1 MRRVLRKGA
10 LAALFLCIALLFAAC
25 TVIEYRITFSLGEH
39 AAQEAVV
46 PETEVRTL
54 GRSFRLPEAPAAE
67 AGWEFAGWTD
77 GDRTF
82 RAGEIYIVLGNATL
96 TAVWQER
103 AADPIPETVTVSFL
117 LGEHGSG
124 APPSAVTCE
133 KGEKVSLPQPHGAAR
148 IRL

>member
-67 AGWEFAGWTD
+67 AGWGM
-77 GDRTF
+77 
-82 RAGEIYIVLGNATL
+82 
-96 TAVWQER
+96 
-103 AADPIPETVTVSFL
+103 S
-117 LGEHGSG
+117 
-124 APPSAVTCE
+124 AP
-133 KGEKVSLPQPHGAAR
+133 
-148 IRL
+148 